1 MARRPTRPR
10 PEQGLAQRPSTGIP
24 DPYAANTTGVTDN
37 TRSVGTV
44 VERLLTTREA
54 ANILRL
60 SESWLAKARMRGDG
74 PPYVKIRGTV
84 RYGEAALIRWTRS
97 HLRFS
102 TGER

>member
-1 MARRPTRPR
+1 MARRPTRAR
-10 PEQGLAQRPSTGIP
+10 PEQGLARRPSTGIP
-24 DPYAANTTGVTDN
+24 DPYAANATGVADN

-74 PPYVKIRGTV
+74 PPYVKLSGRTLSPHD
-84 RYGEAALIRWTRS
+84 RYNHT
-97 HLRFS
+97 
-102 TGER
+102 T